1 MANFVLKSTFARKYS
16 VITKL
21 NLATHPF
28 RNRLLPYLMASV
40 LLIIGAFAGVYW
52 LIQLNENKKENDL
65 LAKAVAEREAE
76 IQRLKGEG
84 EKVQQLLT
92 PEQKTLLTAAHRL
105 VANKKFGW
113 SRLFADLE
121 AVLPGS
127 VSASR
132 ITVENV
138 YQDGDRVKAELELGV
153 LARDYGAV
161 MKMIENMSNSG
172 LFMAELRGQDRQQNE
187 RITFTEYTFRIIY
200 TPYGSVSAAPAT
212 DIAQTQ
218 SEVGQ

>member
-1 MANFVLKSTFARKYS
+1 
-16 VITKL
+16 
-21 NLATHPF
+21 
-28 RNRLLPYLMASV
+28 MAS
-40 LLIIGAFAGVYW
+40 LLLVIGAVGGVYC
-52 LIQLNENKKENDL
+52 LIRLNENKTENDM
-65 LAKAVAEREAE
+65 LAQAVATSEAE

-92 PEQKTLLTAAHRL
+92 PEQKTLLTAAHKL

-132 ITVENV
+132 IAVENV

-153 LARDYGAV
+153 LSKDYGAV
-161 MKMIENMSNSG
+161 MAMIQNMSNSG
-172 LFMAELRGQDRQQNE
+172 LFQAELRGQDLQQNE
-187 RITFTEYTFRIIY
+187 RITYTEYTFRIIY
-200 TPYGSVSAAPAT
+200 TPYGSVSAAPTT
-212 DIAQTQ
+212 DLAQNQT
-218 SEVGQ
+218 EGGQ

>member
-1 MANFVLKSTFARKYS
+1 M
-16 VITKL
+16 ITKL

-28 RNRLLPYLMASV
+28 RNRLLPYLMAAM
-40 LLIIGAFAGVYW
+40 LLVVGAIGGVYC
-52 LIQLNENKKENDL
+52 LFRLNENSKENEL
-65 LAKAVAEREAE
+65 LARSVAEREAE

-92 PEQKTLLTAAHRL
+92 PEQKVLLTAAHKL

-132 ITVENV
+132 IAVENV
-138 YQDGDRVKAELELGV
+138 YQDGDRVKAELELAV
-153 LARDYGAV
+153 LSKDYGSV
-161 MKMIENMSNSG
+161 MAMIQNMQNSG
-172 LFMAELRGQDRQQNE
+172 LFQAELRGQDLQKNE
-187 RITFTEYTFRIIY
+187 RITFTEYTFRLVY
-200 TPYGSVSAAPAT
+200 TPYGSAAAAPPT
-212 DIAQTQ
+212 DVAQNT
-218 SEVGQ
+218 EGGQ

>member
-1 MANFVLKSTFARKYS
+1 

-28 RNRLLPYLMASV
+28 RNRLLPYLMATLLLVVGALGSV
-40 LLIIGAFAGVYW
+40 YCLVR
-52 LIQLNENKKENDL
+52 LNENKKENDL

-76 IQRLKGEG
+76 IKQLKGEG

-92 PEQKTLLTAAHRL
+92 PEQKTLLTAAHKL

-132 ITVENV
+132 IAVENV

-153 LARDYGAV
+153 LSRDYGAV
-161 MKMIENMSNSG
+161 MAMIQNMQNTG
-172 LFMAELRGQDRQQNE
+172 LFQAELRGQDLQQNE
-187 RITFTEYTFRIIY
+187 RITYTEYTFRIIY
-200 TPYGSVSAAPAT
+200 TPYGSAAAAPAT
-212 DIAQTQ
+212 DLAQNQT
-218 SEVGQ
+218 EGGQ

>member
-1 MANFVLKSTFARKYS
+1 M
-16 VITKL
+16 ITKL

-28 RNRLLPYLMASV
+28 RNRLLPYLMAS
-40 LLIIGAFAGVYW
+40 LLLVIGALGGIYC
-52 LIQLNENKKENDL
+52 LIRLNENNKENDL
-65 LAKAVAEREAE
+65 LAKALATREAE

-92 PEQKTLLTAAHRL
+92 PEQKTLLTAAHKL

-132 ITVENV
+132 IAVENV
-138 YQDGDRVKAELELGV
+138 YQDGDRIKAELELGV
-153 LARDYGAV
+153 LSKDYGSV
-161 MKMIENMSNSG
+161 MRMIENMSNSG
-172 LFMAELRGQDRQQNE
+172 LFQAELRGQDLQQNE
-187 RITFTEYTFRIIY
+187 RITYTEYTFRIIY
-200 TPYGSVSAAPAT
+200 TPYGSAAAAPTT
-212 DIAQTQ
+212 DLAQNQTT
-218 SEVGQ
+218 EGGQ